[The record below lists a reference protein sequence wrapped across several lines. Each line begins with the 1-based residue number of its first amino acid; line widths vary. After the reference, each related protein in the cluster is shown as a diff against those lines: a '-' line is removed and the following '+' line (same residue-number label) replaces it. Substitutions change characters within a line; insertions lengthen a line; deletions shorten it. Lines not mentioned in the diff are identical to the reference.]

1 MQPQPLRISAGFKK
15 KAIGAILSLALFVTV
30 YLLLIAMSIA
40 LTIACCYAGIQI
52 IIAKP
57 MIITLLLGLGLASM
71 GILVLI
77 FLLKFITKKNTIDQ
91 SHLVQ
96 ITQAEEPVLFAFINT
111 IAAEVKTTRPK
122 KIFLTADVNAS
133 VFYNST
139 FWSMFMPVKKNL
151 QVGMGLMNAVS
162 QSECK
167 AILAHEFGHFSQ
179 SSMKVGSYVYNVNKI
194 IYNMLYDNESYLRMA
209 SSWAGASS
217 YIAIFVRMAVKI
229 IQGIQWLLQKV
240 YAVVNVNYLG
250 LSREMEFHADA
261 VAASVAGSRPLITS
275 LSRLTLTNQ
284 SYTTVLNYYSNKIE
298 EGVSTQNIYP
308 QQLFVLRF
316 LAQEDGLDTENGFPL
331 VNLSH
336 TRQYQQSRLIIKDQ
350 WASHPETTDR
360 IAALEKLNIAQPVT
374 GDGPAIQLFNKP
386 AHWQQVLTTQLFSAV
401 TYQKEVTIF
410 SAEAFAEAFT
420 SHYRQNAFSK
430 LFNHYYD
437 QKNPTVPDFSSL
449 EAHPQ
454 TSFTTEELF
463 SDKNREQVNNWLAL
477 EQDIAL
483 LKQLAEGDTSIKS
496 FDYNGEKYRTSHA
509 GTLAD
514 TLQKEADQLQ
524 AAITEND
531 RHIYQHFLSL
541 ASQQHKTQ
549 ELQDEYEALSHQE
562 AVYGSK
568 EQTVQQ
574 LAGAFSFIEASN
586 QIDVI
591 QQNLNALRPLENNF
605 KKLVKELLELPVIQP
620 DITES
625 TRDAFNRFL
634 SKEYSYFDGAA
645 YNQVALHLL
654 FTSLEQYRYLH
665 SRSYFNVKQSLL
677 RYLEALHINA
687 TGRFE

>member
-1 MQPQPLRISAGFKK
+1 MQPQPVRISAGFKK
-15 KAIGAILSLALFVTV
+15 KATGAILSLVLFVIV

-40 LTIACCYAGIQI
+40 LTIACCYIGIQI

-57 MIITLLLGLGLASM
+57 MIVTILLGLGLASM

-77 FLLKFITKKNTIDQ
+77 FLLKFITKKHTIDQ

-96 ITQAEEPVLFAFINT
+96 ITEAEEPALFAFINN
-111 IAAEVKTTRPK
+111 IAAEVKTTKPK

-194 IYNMLYDNESYLRMA
+194 IYNMLYDNESYLSMA

-217 YIAIFVRMAVKI
+217 YIAIFVRIAVKI

-240 YAVVNVNYLG
+240 YAVVNLSYLG

-298 EGVSTQNIYP
+298 EAVNTPNIYP

-316 LAQEDGLDTENGFPL
+316 LAQEDELAFENGFPL

-336 TRQYQQSRLIIKDQ
+336 THQYQQPRLVIKDQ
-350 WASHPETTDR
+350 WASHPDTADR
-360 IAALEKLNIAQPVT
+360 IAALEKLNITQT
-374 GDGPAIQLFNKP
+374 ITDNGPAIQLFNQP

-401 TYQKEVTIF
+401 TYQKTVTPL
-410 SAEAFAEAFT
+410 STEAFAEAFT
-420 SHYRQNAFSK
+420 THYRQNAFSK

-437 QKNPTVPDFSSL
+437 HKNPTVPDFTSL

-454 TSFTTEELF
+454 SFFTAEELF
-463 SDKNREQVNNWLAL
+463 SNKNREQVNNWLAL
-477 EQDIAL
+477 EQDITL
-483 LKQLAEGDTSIKS
+483 LKQLAAGNTRIKS
-496 FDYNGEKYRTSHA
+496 FDYNGQKYNTSHA
-509 GTLAD
+509 GTLVE
-514 TLQKEADQLQ
+514 TLQREADQLQ
-524 AAITEND
+524 VAIAEND
-531 RHIYQHFLSL
+531 HRINQHFLSL
-541 ASQQHKTQ
+541 ASQQQKTQ
-549 ELQDEYEALSHQE
+549 ELRDKYEALSQQE
-562 AVYGSK
+562 AAYSSK
-568 EQTVQQ
+568 EQAVQQ
-574 LAGAFSFIEASN
+574 LTDAFSFIEVGN
-586 QIDVI
+586 QVDVI

-605 KKLVKELLELPVIQP
+605 KKLIKELLELPVIQP

-625 TRDAFNRFL
+625 TRDTFNRFL
-634 SKEYSYFDGAA
+634 SKEYNYFDGAA

-665 SRSYFNVKQSLL
+665 SRTYFNVKQNLL
-677 RYLEALHINA
+677 RCFGALHINA
-687 TGRFE
+687 TGRLE